1 MRWKIHETWKILHD
15 FSHKIQG
22 ISFLE
27 MGFVFFSKFHV
38 KVDLGI
44 PGLSG
49 LFPQT
54 LKLVLRD
61 LVGCRGLWDQQFPWL
76 LDGTCE
82 T

>member
-1 MRWKIHETWKILHD
+1 MN
-15 FSHKIQG
+15 
-22 ISFLE
+22 FLINSRHLLL
-27 MGFVFFSKFHV
+27 GNGVPFFFSKFHV

-61 LVGCRGLWDQQFPWL
+61 LVGCRGLGESTISIVVGWNVRDIAMY
-76 LDGTCE
+76 
-82 T
+82 